1 MRALITVSGR
11 VQGVGFRP
19 FVYRL
24 AVRNGLSGYVRNRDG
39 VVEILV
45 EGDRG
50 RIERFLALLRNEK
63 PPSAY
68 VQSVKVEY
76 IGGGPSFKNFKIEE
90 SPRERAFPESFAPA
104 DLSICDECVKELR
117 DPTNR
122 RFDYFFITCTNCG
135 PRFTI
140 IERLPYDR
148 PNTTM
153 RKFRMCPE
161 CEREYKDPADR
172 RFHAQTIACSECGP
186 KVYLSTND
194 GEALNVKDPV
204 REAGKLLDEGHILA
218 IKGNG
223 GFHIATSTLN
233 PEPIAR
239 LRKAKHRAQK
249 PFAIMAKSVEAAASF
264 AEVSPREAELL
275 ESPAKP
281 IVLLKKSRSYYLA
294 ENVSPGLDTVG
305 VMLPYTGLHLMLFDW
320 SEEPAFVMTS
330 ANPPSEPIIK
340 DNLEALKRLGKIVDY
355 FLFHDREIAQRCD
368 DSVVKLVAGGPSFLR
383 RSRGYAP
390 EPIKIK
396 AEVKSVVLAVGA
408 ELNATSC
415 ILSGRNAFLSQ
426 HIGDVETWESLKF
439 LEEATKNLVEL
450 TKSEVEAVACDLHPT
465 FNTTV
470 FASKLSD
477 EMGVP
482 LFKVQHHHAHVAKL
496 MAEYGVDELIGIA
509 CDGFGYGLDGSA
521 WGGEILYCHEGG
533 FERLGHLE
541 DQPMLGGDLATKY
554 PLRMALGILRKL
566 EEAKE
571 WFLSLASSLPRGR
584 LEAEVALRS
593 LEAGRYVKTS
603 SCGRVL
609 DAVSAVLGLCY
620 ERTYE
625 GEPAMKLEAA
635 ADGGKAVLN
644 LPIDFKGNVIKT
656 TGLLEEIFKLRGR
669 EAVKDLAYS
678 AQKYVAESLAEL
690 AMLEAER
697 LGVGAIGF
705 SGGVAYN
712 RQISSTIKKLVEGRG
727 FKFLYPR
734 AVPPGDGGISL
745 GQAYAASFLMK

>member
-24 AVRNGLSGYVRNRDG
+24 AVKNGLSGYVRNRDG

-45 EGDRG
+45 EGDG
-50 RIERFLALLRNEK
+50 EKIGRFLALLRNEK

-68 VQSVKVEY
+68 VQSVKVEH
-76 IGGGPSFKNFKIEE
+76 IGGKPLFKGFKIEE

-104 DLSICDECVKELR
+104 DLSICDECSKELR
-117 DPTNR
+117 NPTNR

-148 PNTTM
+148 LNTTM

-161 CEREYKDPADR
+161 CEKEYRDPANR
-172 RFHAQTIACSECGP
+172 RFHAQTIACRRCGP
-186 KVYLSTND
+186 KVYLSAND

-204 REAGKLLDEGHILA
+204 REAGKLLDEGYILA

-223 GFHIATSTLN
+223 GFHIATSSLN
-233 PEPIAR
+233 HEPVAR
-239 LRKAKHRAQK
+239 LRRAKHRAQK

-281 IVLLKKSRSYYLA
+281 IVLLKKSNGYYLA

-330 ANPPSEPIIK
+330 ANPPGEPIIK
-340 DNLEALKRLGKIVDY
+340 DDLEALKRLGKIVDY

-396 AEVKSVVLAVGA
+396 AGVKSAVLGVGA
-408 ELNATSC
+408 ELNVASC
-415 ILSGRNAFLSQ
+415 LLSGHNAFLSQ
-426 HIGDVETWESLKF
+426 HIGDVETWESLRF
-439 LEEATKNLVEL
+439 LEEATKNLIEL
-450 TKSEVEAVACDLHPT
+450 TKSEVGAVACDLHPT
-465 FNTTV
+465 FNTTA

-477 EMGVP
+477 EMAVP

-496 MAEYGVDELIGIA
+496 MAEYGIEEMVGIA
-509 CDGFGYGLDGSA
+509 CDGFGYGPDGSA

-541 DQPMLGGDLATKY
+541 DQPMVGGDLATKY
-554 PLRMALGILRKL
+554 PLRMAVGILRGL
-566 EEAKE
+566 EEARE
-571 WFLSLASSLPRGR
+571 WFLDRASSLPRGR

-593 LEAGRYVKTS
+593 LEAGRYVETS

-609 DAVSAVLGLCY
+609 DAISSILDLCH

-635 ADGGKAVLN
+635 AKGGKAVLN
-644 LPIDFKGNVIKT
+644 LPINFKGNVIKT
-656 TGLLEEIFKLRGR
+656 TELVEEIFNLRER

-678 AQKYVAESLAEL
+678 AQKYIAESLAEF
-690 AMLEAER
+690 ATLEAEG
-697 LGVGAIGF
+697 LGVKAVGF

-712 RQISSTIKKLVEGRG
+712 RQISLTIKTVVEKGG
-727 FKFLYPR
+727 FKFLYSR

-745 GQAYAASFLMK
+745 GQAYAASRLLK